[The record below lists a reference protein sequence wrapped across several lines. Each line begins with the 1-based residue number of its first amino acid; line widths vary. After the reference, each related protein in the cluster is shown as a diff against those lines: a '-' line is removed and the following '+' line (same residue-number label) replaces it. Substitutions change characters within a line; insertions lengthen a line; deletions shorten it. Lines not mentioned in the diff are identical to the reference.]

1 MTTNNYE
8 MPTLSAEAKAEIDKA
23 EQFTSALWSVQ
34 VTPETSL
41 ESVERTAKFYYGKI
55 KEAQPHD
62 TNEGAKTV
70 ITEIWDA
77 HNGLPAHDH
86 IKQQHRAF
94 SGIGLGALDLFF
106 TLAGN
111 DEKILR
117 DPAALEQQSGAHSL
131 FPNGDASWEMLG
143 TERSAKNFE
152 RFDVNARL
160 GAPAAPSS
168 SATSKSPSKL
178 SLKPSA
184 IKPSPKSKP
193 KGFPI
198 KNATSTAPSSI
209 GASSTAASS
218 TSTNPVIDGSG
229 PNLTSGLPIPSSLPP
244 EAALQMQKL
253 MEQGGRGHPRDMAM
267 GSMGQVSPNVT
278 AAGVAP
284 QPSPQGM
291 QGMMPRQGK
300 SGPQPQMGGVVGGRR
315 KKIEYGYD
323 TVIHAS

>member
-1 MTTNNYE
+1 MKIAQYLKNE
-8 MPTLSAEAKAEIDKA
+8 L
-23 EQFTSALWSVQ
+23 
-34 VTPETSL
+34 
-41 ESVERTAKFYYGKI
+41 KFQKM
-55 KEAQPHD
+55 
-62 TNEGAKTV
+62 V
-70 ITEIWDA
+70 INPFIE
-77 HNGLPAHDH
+77 
-86 IKQQHRAF
+86 
-94 SGIGLGALDLFF
+94 
-106 TLAGN
+106 
-111 DEKILR
+111 
-117 DPAALEQQSGAHSL
+117 
-131 FPNGDASWEMLG
+131 
-143 TERSAKNFE
+143 
-152 RFDVNARL
+152 
-160 GAPAAPSS
+160 
-168 SATSKSPSKL
+168 KSPSKL

-300 SGPQPQMGGVVGGRR
+300 SGPQPQMGGVVGPG
-315 KKIEYGYD
+315 G
-323 TVIHAS
+323 

>member
-1 MTTNNYE
+1 
-8 MPTLSAEAKAEIDKA
+8 MPSFFQERKESDSSPRLLTRLLVPNLHLCFPSPNHPCLSSTWCTRRPIII
-23 EQFTSALWSVQ
+23 S
-34 VTPETSL
+34 
-41 ESVERTAKFYYGKI
+41 Y
-55 KEAQPHD
+55 
-62 TNEGAKTV
+62 
-70 ITEIWDA
+70 
-77 HNGLPAHDH
+77 
-86 IKQQHRAF
+86 
-94 SGIGLGALDLFF
+94 
-106 TLAGN
+106 
-111 DEKILR
+111 
-117 DPAALEQQSGAHSL
+117 
-131 FPNGDASWEMLG
+131 
-143 TERSAKNFE
+143 
-152 RFDVNARL
+152 
-160 GAPAAPSS
+160 
-168 SATSKSPSKL
+168 SKSPSKL